1 MGLDIGITIKGKTE
15 KGKAF
20 LDDYARI
27 NGVEKE
33 ICGDG
38 YEFGYWRKAWNIRAR
53 VYDVFKPKDYNDCSM
68 FLSFEQLNTFEN
80 EVLRFFL
87 DEKNWKYDDKYSL
100 FSWVETLPSIA
111 VSIQNI
117 YCFLESVA
125 EYKLNN
131 EDFEIYFYD
140 SY

>member
-27 NGVEKE
+27 NGVDKYD
-33 ICGDG
+33 DG

-53 VYDVFKPKDYNDCSM
+53 VYDVFKLKDYSDCNM
-68 FLSFEQLNTFEN
+68 FMSFKQLDIFEH

-87 DEKNWKYDDKYSL
+87 DEKNWEYDDRSFL
-100 FSWVETLPSIA
+100 FSWV
-111 VSIQNI
+111 
-117 YCFLESVA
+117 
-125 EYKLNN
+125 
-131 EDFEIYFYD
+131 
-140 SY
+140 